1 MEDCIMVIGWIV
13 SMIGILCVMGCVAI
27 IWDVFDRMKE
37 YDRMKERGFT
47 PFRDDE
53 WWVGYG
59 D

>member
-1 MEDCIMVIGWIV
+1 
-13 SMIGILCVMGCVAI
+13 MIGILCVMWCIAI
-27 IWDVFDRMKE
+27 IWYVFDRMKE

-47 PFRDDE
+47 PFRDDGDSDE